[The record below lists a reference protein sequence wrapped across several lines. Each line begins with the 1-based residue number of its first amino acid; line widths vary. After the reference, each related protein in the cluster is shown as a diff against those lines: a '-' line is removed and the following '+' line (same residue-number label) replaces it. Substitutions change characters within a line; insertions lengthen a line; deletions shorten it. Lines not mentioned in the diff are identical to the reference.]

1 MTKLLGYIIGI
12 SHITGMLYI
21 FYKTY
26 KRKTPKTFIKVYCTV
41 FGIVFFMAALG
52 AILKDNWVTAIQA
65 IVNVVLVLV
74 LIPILVKMYEQG
86 ANKKQKTTEKQ
97 NQEETEE
104 QLSKGKVTY
113 PYKLTQSVLS
123 QKEGYFYRDVR
134 PIADK
139 LGLIVFT
146 KMRLADL
153 LEVPK
158 GTKDYTK
165 WFNRIKAKHI
175 DFIFV
180 DKEYHIR
187 LLVEVDDPTHNRPD
201 RQARDEAVDEMF
213 RQVGLEVLHLR
224 AWGKQ
229 YGAEDLETIITN
241 ALNVQ
246 ESSSGK

>member
-1 MTKLLGYIIGI
+1 MFSIWGLM
-12 SHITGMLYI
+12 MLY
-21 FYKTY
+21 KSM
-26 KRKTPKTFIKVYCTV
+26 
-41 FGIVFFMAALG
+41 FGD
-52 AILKDNWVTAIQA
+52 K
-65 IVNVVLVLV
+65 
-74 LIPILVKMYEQG
+74 
-86 ANKKQKTTEKQ
+86 NKAES
-97 NQEETEE
+97 EE
-104 QLSKGKVTY
+104 QAEDTNEDVTGEKVTY
-113 PYKLTQSVLS
+113 PYVLNQQIFS

-146 KMRLADL
+146 KVRLADL
-153 LEVPK
+153 LTVPK

-180 DKEYHIR
+180 DREYNIK
-187 LLVEVDDPTHNRPD
+187 LLVEVDDPSHNRPD

-213 RQVGLEVLHLR
+213 RQVGMEVLHLR
-224 AWGKQ
+224 AWGKK

-246 ESSSGK
+246 KISSGK

>member
-1 MTKLLGYIIGI
+1 MNGDNLMTLIIIGAI
-12 SHITGMLYI
+12 ILGFVLMCKAAFKDDKKPKATQNQQPKPTEEEQEEPITGD
-21 FYKTY
+21 
-26 KRKTPKTFIKVYCTV
+26 V
-41 FGIVFFMAALG
+41 
-52 AILKDNWVTAIQA
+52 
-65 IVNVVLVLV
+65 
-74 LIPILVKMYEQG
+74 
-86 ANKKQKTTEKQ
+86 
-97 NQEETEE
+97 
-104 QLSKGKVTY
+104 Y
-113 PYKLTQSVLS
+113 PYTLNKCIFSP
-123 QKEGYFYRDVR
+123 KEGYFYRDVR

-246 ESSSGK
+246 ESGSGK